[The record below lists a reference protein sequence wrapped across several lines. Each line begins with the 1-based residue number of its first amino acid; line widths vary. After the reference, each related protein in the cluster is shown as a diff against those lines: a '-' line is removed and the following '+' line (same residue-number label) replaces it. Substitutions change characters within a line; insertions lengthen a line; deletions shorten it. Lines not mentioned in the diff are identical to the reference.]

1 MIFIG
6 FIPAVIGEKAIGQTV
21 RLPMFLDAITA
32 SAMIGTAYFGTN
44 ALSYIRTIHL
54 VSSLSSLL
62 SASQNKHIFNNQFK
76 SNPINQIIITAHN
89 ICDRKTL
96 CGIYL
101 QALQLEA
108 RLLIDCLVKEI
119 ILYDDKIEIKL
130 NSPLPPDPWKPTK
143 DYFARTEKEHDE
155 SHGFFIRNIS
165 LFLSA
170 ILTAKSLLALMSC
183 LR

>member
-32 SAMIGTAYFGTN
+32 PAVIGTAYFGTN

-130 NSPLPPDPWKPTK
+130 NSPLPPAPLETNQ
-143 DYFARTEKEHDE
+143 R
-155 SHGFFIRNIS
+155 
-165 LFLSA
+165 LFC
-170 ILTAKSLLALMSC
+170 KN
-183 LR
+183 